1 MALYHDAS
9 LAMQVRRSSDGIK
22 NRCIKMALA
31 AIFLSYPFVSQVIY
45 SHPKRRSDVSL
56 FPF

>member
-1 MALYHDAS
+1 M
-9 LAMQVRRSSDGIK
+9 AMQVRRSSDGIK

-45 SHPKRRSDVSL
+45 SHPKRRSAVSL
-56 FPF
+56 SPL